1 MYHKLSLME
10 TKTASSRMFSLV
22 VLFDMHTKYFHNVL
36 YSITDNDAHNRLHT
50 KANHIA
56 WLAGSLVQQRFEMA
70 NLLGIDQKQEAYKL
84 FENNQGIKDNVDY
97 PALDQ
102 FKNDWDRITPGLRNA
117 YMDVND
123 PKLDSDIEMMPELKM
138 KVYDLVTFITYRE
151 ANCIGQIAL
160 WRRLLGYDPM
170 KYM

>member
-1 MYHKLSLME
+1 MK
-10 TKTASSRMFSLV
+10 TKTASTRMFSLV
-22 VLFDMHTKYFHNVL
+22 VLFDMHTKYFHSVL
-36 YSITDNDAHNRLHT
+36 DGISDIDAQNRLQT

-56 WLAGSLVQQRFEMA
+56 WLVGSLVQQRFEMA
-70 NLLGIDQKQEAYKL
+70 NLLGIDQKQEAHKL

-97 PALDQ
+97 PPLDQ
-102 FKNDWDRITPGLRNA
+102 FKKDWDRITPGLRNA
-117 YMDVND
+117 YMNVTDQ
-123 PKLDSDIEMMPELKM
+123 KLDSDFEMMPDMKM
-138 KVYDLVTFITYRE
+138 KIYDLVSFITYRE